1 MKYAL
6 KLFRIR
12 ACRRLD
18 LALNLW
24 GKRGIYP
31 KIRHKSGRE
40 GGSVVDDSN
49 ENRVGTNAAPPE
61 KTGKTKT
68 VRFIGSFNHSLDTK
82 GRLVIPQNF
91 RDKLGETFCVA
102 PSFDFKSIAIYPTEK
117 WEERNETYEKLGK
130 LNPALNRYLEQFYA
144 LSYDEQTCDGQGR
157 VLLPA
162 NIRQKILR
170 EERDMEITG
179 ANDHVRVAALSASGD
194 AWKNFNDE
202 LPQLLELIA
211 GLEAQKE

>member
-1 MKYAL
+1 MDGSNNNQNAISTETPKNA
-6 KLFRIR
+6 
-12 ACRRLD
+12 
-18 LALNLW
+18 
-24 GKRGIYP
+24 GKSR
-31 KIRHKSGRE
+31 S
-40 GGSVVDDSN
+40 
-49 ENRVGTNAAPPE
+49 T
-61 KTGKTKT
+61 
-68 VRFIGSFNHSLDTK
+68 RFIGSFNHSLDTK

-102 PSFDFKSIAIYPTEK
+102 PSFDFKSVAIYPTEK

-157 VLLPA
+157 VLLPV

-179 ANDHVRVAALSASGD
+179 ANDHVRVAALSTSGD

-211 GLEAQKE
+211 ALETQKE

>member
-1 MKYAL
+1 MVE
-6 KLFRIR
+6 R
-12 ACRRLD
+12 
-18 LALNLW
+18 
-24 GKRGIYP
+24 GK
-31 KIRHKSGRE
+31 
-40 GGSVVDDSN
+40 SVVDDSKDDRTGN
-49 ENRVGTNAAPPE
+49 NTEPPVNRE
-61 KTGKTKT
+61 KTRA

-91 RDKLGETFCVA
+91 REKLGETFCVA
-102 PSFDFKSIAIYPTEK
+102 PSFDFKSVAIYPTEK

-144 LSYDEQTCDGQGR
+144 LSYDEQTCDAQGR

-162 NIRQKILR
+162 NIRQKILH

-179 ANDHVRVAALSASGD
+179 ANDHVRVAALSTSGD

-211 GLEAQKE
+211 GLETQKE